1 MPLKIIQHASSDYAK
16 MLALRNDILRKPL
29 GLVLSSEDMKDEQN
43 DILIAAFDDDEMLGC
58 CVLKKSEKG
67 AIKLRQMAVRSQL
80 QGKGIGSSIIHFA
93 ENIIR
98 DNGYMEIKMDARS
111 NAINFFENKGYTTYG
126 KEFTKLGIPHIEMR
140 KIIL

>member
-29 GLVLSSEDMKDEQN
+29 GLVLSSDDIKDEQF

-58 CVLKKSEKG
+58 CVLKKLKG
-67 AIKLRQMAVRSQL
+67 IVILRQMAVKSHL
-80 QGKGIGSSIIHFA
+80 QGKGIGSSIINFA

-98 DNGYMEIKMDARS
+98 DHGYMEMKMDARS
-111 NAINFFENKGYTTYG
+111 YAVNFFENQGYSVVG

-140 KIIL
+140 KMIL